1 MNQAGTTCTVHAYS
15 RTVQSGFA
23 SGRNFERLASS
34 CEKHA
39 LREFYKKKKVFFWYY
54 VFFVLGLEKIRRI
67 IINYKLK

>member
-1 MNQAGTTCTVHAYS
+1 MQSVVLYS
-15 RTVQSGFA
+15 LGLRRVQTL
-23 SGRNFERLASS
+23 ERLASS